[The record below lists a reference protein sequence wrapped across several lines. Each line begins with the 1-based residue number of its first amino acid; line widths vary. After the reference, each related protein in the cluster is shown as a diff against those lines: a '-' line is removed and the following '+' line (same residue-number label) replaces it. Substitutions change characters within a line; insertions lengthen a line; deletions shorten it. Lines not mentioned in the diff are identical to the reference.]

1 MIISAILSQLL
12 PLSIGNLTDNILKQD
27 NFSFL
32 KIIPFLLFILIVTI
46 LNEIIKVIRRVIIE
60 DTCTRCEKEARLNA
74 VNSLLHAP
82 LNYFKKI

>member
-1 MIISAILSQLL
+1 MIMIISAILSQLL

-32 KIIPFLLFILIVTI
+32 KIIPFLIFILIVTI

-60 DTCTRCEKEARLNA
+60 DTCTRCEKEARSNA
-74 VNSLLHAP
+74 VNSLLHVP
-82 LNYFKKI
+82 